1 MATTFIIAKLFLDG
15 SGLIVIIEHKLIL
28 YTHAKKKN
36 KPKQTTKKN
45 PKPNKTK
52 TNYESNK
59 GRSYFSGT
67 MTLCI
72 FNRKAIKVS
81 LCEWIVDTV
90 NMSRTTDF

>member
-1 MATTFIIAKLFLDG
+1 MAITFIIAKLFLDG
-15 SGLIVIIEHKLIL
+15 SGLFLIIEHKLIL
-28 YTHAKKKN
+28 YTHAKKPP
-36 KPKQTTKKN
+36 KPKQTTQKTT
-45 PKPNKTK
+45 KPNKTK

-72 FNRKAIKVS
+72 FNQKAIKVS
-81 LCEWIVDTV
+81 LWIVDTV